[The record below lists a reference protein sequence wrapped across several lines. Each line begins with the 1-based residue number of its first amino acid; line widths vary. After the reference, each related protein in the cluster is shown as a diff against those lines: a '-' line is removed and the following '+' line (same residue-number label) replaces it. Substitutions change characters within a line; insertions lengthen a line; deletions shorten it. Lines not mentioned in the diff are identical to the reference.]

1 MQRTRVEAKVPA
13 SQLSW
18 RVKFGPLEALQVEEL
33 SSILQSLHAVGKG
46 GENAKTDNLAL
57 SSSLTLETQTGQKRN
72 EKRRGDSPGVTSYP
86 SNSKSLPPETIV
98 LDLLICR
105 LEKETAALKI
115 ERRSM
120 SGNKGTAPKAWP
132 IRYGALEDKKT
143 AAVAAGEYLAAAALQ
158 QQIAHLKS
166 MLAAVAAHH
175 QTVDQIT
182 QRQNRSEE
190 AIERALHQAI
200 GQEDY
205 LSAALLTSTHGKM
218 QHIDSRGG
226 TTHADAAND
235 VARIRSLV
243 EGELSLAPEVT
254 EELIKNGIATVNAL
268 RTATKE
274 QLTVMTKL
282 KRGPRVKLLK
292 LIEDGIPAE

>member
-1 MQRTRVEAKVPA
+1 
-13 SQLSW
+13 
-18 RVKFGPLEALQVEEL
+18 
-33 SSILQSLHAVGKG
+33 
-46 GENAKTDNLAL
+46 
-57 SSSLTLETQTGQKRN
+57 
-72 EKRRGDSPGVTSYP
+72 
-86 SNSKSLPPETIV
+86 
-98 LDLLICR
+98 
-105 LEKETAALKI
+105 
-115 ERRSM
+115 
-120 SGNKGTAPKAWP
+120 
-132 IRYGALEDKKT
+132 
-143 AAVAAGEYLAAAALQ
+143 
-158 QQIAHLKS
+158 

-218 QHIDSRGG
+218 QHIDSWGG
-226 TTHADAAND
+226 ITHADTAND